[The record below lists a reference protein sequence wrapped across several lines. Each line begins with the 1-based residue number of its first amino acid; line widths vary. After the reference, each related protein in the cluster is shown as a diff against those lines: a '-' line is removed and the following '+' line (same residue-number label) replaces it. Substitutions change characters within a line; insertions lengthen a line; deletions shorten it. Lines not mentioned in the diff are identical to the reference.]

1 MSKGGIDFDVYYR
14 DLNMNFVFDNKFY
27 GSNKDYVKDYNE
39 LLKKF
44 PNASNSQI
52 NALMIDFFQN
62 KNNNNKVIVD
72 LRTFESLSK
81 KDRVDVI
88 IVNRSSVIDFYVGFY
103 WHKNCANN
111 ILKYGKSLRIVKI
124 PTVYSNMLKKDY
136 PGFSLT
142 CFYVYNFATETAGDQ
157 WSKNNLFAPKT
168 PDQLE
173 FNEGKLDLKSYF
185 PVKLADILDSTK
197 NITNKSEKMNVT

>member
-52 NALMIDFFQN
+52 NTLMIDFFQN

-88 IVNRSSVIDFYVGFY
+88 IVNRSSVIDFYV
-103 WHKNCANN
+103 
-111 ILKYGKSLRIVKI
+111 V
-124 PTVYSNMLKKDY
+124 P
-136 PGFSLT
+136 
-142 CFYVYNFATETAGDQ
+142 E
-157 WSKNNLFAPKT
+157 
-168 PDQLE
+168 
-173 FNEGKLDLKSYF
+173 
-185 PVKLADILDSTK
+185 
-197 NITNKSEKMNVT
+197 